1 MQSGLADKIIFEC
14 VNCGRQ
20 YFATEVEYLCPV
32 CCAQNTTDQPPE
44 GVLKTIYDY
53 DSIKNQYGTELFEH
67 LEETGFLD
75 LLPINSRQSLSYLKV
90 GNTPLYEINIPKYK
104 QPAHKLYFKDDS
116 QNPTYS
122 YKDRASNL
130 VSAVAKERGI
140 NTIIAASTGNAGSSL
155 AGIGAA
161 QGQKIIILVPEK
173 APIAKLVQIAMYG
186 AEIIPVSGSY
196 DDAFDLSVQAT
207 AELGIYNRNTAYNP
221 FTIEG
226 KKTAAYEI
234 YNQLKAELPD
244 RIFVPVGDG
253 CIIAG
258 IYKGFED
265 LLRLGIINN
274 IPEIISVRAE
284 NPETIADSISV
295 KIPRNYYMAKQF
307 LEKYQGISIKVSDH
321 SILQAGSELA
331 AKYGLFAEPAAAA
344 AYAGYLKYLEEYQL
358 KEGSRNVVLL
368 TGSGLKDVK
377 AVSAM
382 IKIPESIEP
391 DLASLRKKISR
402 YS

>member
-1 MQSGLADKIIFEC
+1 MQSGLADKIKFEC
-14 VNCGRQ
+14 VNCGRH
-20 YFATEVEYLCPV
+20 YSATEVEYLCPV
-32 CCAQNTTDQPPE
+32 CSAQNTTDQPPK

-53 DSIKNQYGTELFEH
+53 EGLKSQYGTELHNH
-67 LEETGFLD
+67 LKKTDFID

-90 GNTPLYEINIPKYK
+90 GNTPLYEISIPENK
-104 QPAHKLYFKDDS
+104 QPAHKLLFKDDS
-116 QNPTYS
+116 QNPTFS

-161 QGQKIIILVPEK
+161 QKQKIIILVPET

-186 AEIIPVSGSY
+186 AEIIPVNGSY
-196 DDAFDLSVQAT
+196 DDAFDLSVLAT

-234 YNQLKAELPD
+234 YSQIGEELPN

-265 LLRLGIINN
+265 LLKLGIIDH

-295 KIPRNYYMAKQF
+295 KIPRNYYMSKQF
-307 LEKYQGISIKVSDH
+307 LSKYNGKSIKVSDH

-331 AKYGLFAEPAAAA
+331 EKYGLFAEPAAAA
-344 AYAGYLKYLEEYQL
+344 AYAGYLSYIEKFQLEEN
-358 KEGSRNVVLL
+358 SRNVVLL
-368 TGSGLKDVK
+368 TGSGLKDIK
-377 AVSAM
+377 AVSTM
-382 IKIPESIEP
+382 IKIPESIVP
-391 DLASLRKKISR
+391 DLASLRKKLSR

>member
-14 VNCGRQ
+14 VNCGRH
-20 YFATEVEYLCPV
+20 YSATEVEYLCPA
-32 CCAQNTTDQPPE
+32 CSAQNTTDQPPE

-53 DSIKNQYGTELFEH
+53 EILKNQYGTELHNH
-67 LEETGFLD
+67 LEKTGFID

-90 GNTPLYEINIPKYK
+90 GNTPLYEINIPENR
-104 QPAHKLYFKDDS
+104 QSPHKLLFKDDS
-116 QNPTYS
+116 QNPTFS

-234 YNQLKAELPD
+234 YSQMGKTLPD

-265 LLRLGIINN
+265 LLRLGIIDH

-295 KIPRNYYMAKQF
+295 KIPRNYYMSKQF
-307 LEKYQGISIKVSDH
+307 LEKYKGKSIKVSDT
-321 SILQAGSELA
+321 SILQAGSILA
-331 AKYGLFAEPAAAA
+331 ARFGLFAEPAAAA
-344 AYAGYLKYLEEYQL
+344 AYAGYLSYMEEYQL
-358 KEGSRNVVLL
+358 EKNSRNVVLL
-368 TGSGLKDVK
+368 TGSGLKDIK
-377 AVSAM
+377 AVSAL

-391 DLASLRKKISR
+391 DLASLRKKLSR
-402 YS
+402 YI

>member
-1 MQSGLADKIIFEC
+1 M
-14 VNCGRQ
+14 
-20 YFATEVEYLCPV
+20 
-32 CCAQNTTDQPPE
+32 
-44 GVLKTIYDY
+44 
-53 DSIKNQYGTELFEH
+53 
-67 LEETGFLD
+67 
-75 LLPINSRQSLSYLKV
+75 SYLKV
-90 GNTPLYEINIPKYK
+90 GNTPLYEINIPENR
-104 QPAHKLYFKDDS
+104 QPAHKLLFKDDS

-161 QGQKIIILVPEK
+161 QRQKIIILVPEK

-234 YNQLKAELPD
+234 YSQLGKTLPD

-265 LLRLGIINN
+265 LLKTGIIDH

-295 KIPRNYYMAKQF
+295 KIPRNYYMSNQF
-307 LEKYQGISIKVSDH
+307 LKKYNGISIMVSDH

-331 AKYGLFAEPAAAA
+331 ARFGLFAEPAAAA
-344 AYAGYLKYLEEYQL
+344 AYAGYVKYLMEYQL
-358 KEGSRNVVLL
+358 EKNSRNVVLL
-368 TGSGLKDVK
+368 TGSGLKDIK
-377 AVSAM
+377 AASAM
-382 IKIPESIEP
+382 INIPKSIEP
-391 DLASLRKKISR
+391 DLAPLRKKLSR
-402 YS
+402 YI

>member
-1 MQSGLADKIIFEC
+1 MQSGLDDKIIFEC
-14 VNCGRQ
+14 VNCGRH
-20 YFATEVEYLCPV
+20 YLATEVEYLCPD
-32 CCAQNTTDQPPE
+32 CSAQNTIDQPPK
-44 GVLKTIYDY
+44 GVLKTLYDY
-53 DSIKNQYGTELFEH
+53 KGIKSQYGKKLHNH
-67 LEETGFLD
+67 LEKSGFID
-75 LLPINSRQSLSYLKV
+75 LLPIKSRGSLSYLNV
-90 GNTPLYEINIPKYK
+90 GNTPLYEINIPENK
-104 QPAHKLYFKDDS
+104 QPSHKLLFKDDS

-161 QGQKIIILVPEK
+161 QKQKIIILVPEK
-173 APIAKLVQIAMYG
+173 APTAKLIQIAMYG

-196 DDAFDLSVQAT
+196 DDAFDLSVLAT

-234 YNQLKAELPD
+234 YTQLGDELPD

-258 IYKGFED
+258 VYKGFED
-265 LLRLGIINN
+265 LLRLGIIDH

-295 KIPRNYYMAKQF
+295 KIPRNYYMSKQF
-307 LEKYQGISIKVSDH
+307 LETYKGISIKVSDH
-321 SILQAGSELA
+321 SILQASKELA

-344 AYAGYLKYLEEYQL
+344 AYAGYLSYIEKFQL
-358 KEGSRNVVLL
+358 KENSRNLVLL
-368 TGSGLKDVK
+368 TGSGLKDVNT
-377 AVSAM
+377 VSEQ
-382 IKIPESIEP
+382 IKLPRSIEP
-391 DLASLRKKISR
+391 DMKNLKNKLSR

>member
-1 MQSGLADKIIFEC
+1 MQSGLAGKIIFEC
-14 VNCGRQ
+14 VNCGRH
-20 YFATEVEYLCPV
+20 YSATEVEYLCPV
-32 CCAQNTTDQPPE
+32 CRAQNTTDQPPE

-53 DSIKNQYGTELFEH
+53 ENLKNQYGTKLFEH
-67 LEETGFLD
+67 LKKTGFID

-90 GNTPLYEINIPKYK
+90 GNTPLYEISLPENK
-104 QPAHKLYFKDDS
+104 QPAHKLLFKDDS
-116 QNPTYS
+116 QNPTFS

-130 VSAVAKERGI
+130 VSAVAKERDI

-161 QGQKIIILVPEK
+161 QKQKIIILVPEK

-186 AEIIPVSGSY
+186 AEIIPVRGSY
-196 DDAFDLSVQAT
+196 DDAFDLSVQVT

-234 YNQLKAELPD
+234 YSQMGKMLPD

-258 IYKGFED
+258 MYKGFED

-295 KIPRNYYMAKQF
+295 KIPRNYYMSKQF
-307 LEKYQGISIKVSDH
+307 LEKYKGISITVSDH

-331 AKYGLFAEPAAAA
+331 VEYGLFSEPAAAA
-344 AYAGYLKYLEEYQL
+344 AYAGYLKYLMEYQL
-358 KEGSRNVVLL
+358 EENSRNVVLL

-377 AVSAM
+377 AVSAK

-391 DLASLRKKISR
+391 DLALLRKIISR
-402 YS
+402 YI